1 MIGTMSL
8 PRISATPGVALET
21 SPATGQ
27 PGRGRGRLRL
37 ILALLGASAVGLGL
51 GFPIFA
57 QSAARG
63 PDLGSARTEAIVA
76 MTGGSS
82 RISDAVGLLGTGH
95 GRRLLISGV
104 NPMVGEREIARVV
117 PGAAALLPCCIDLDH
132 RALNTVGNAMETARW
147 VRLHAFKSVLVVTS
161 GYHMPRTMLELQ
173 RVLPDVQLVAYPV
186 PSGAVKTT
194 AWWTDLPS
202 LKILSFEYAKYL
214 LAAVRL
220 RLDPPTADLRPVRSA
235 SR

>member
-1 MIGTMSL
+1 MSL
-8 PRISATPGVALET
+8 PRTSATLGVAPDHP
-21 SPATGQ
+21 PAAGQ
-27 PGRGRGRLRL
+27 PRRARWRLRS
-37 ILALLGASAVGLGL
+37 IMLLLTASAVGLAA

-57 QSAARG
+57 RSATRG
-63 PDLGSARTEAIVA
+63 PDLAGLQTEAIVA

-117 PGAAALLPCCIDLDH
+117 PAAAAMMRCCIDLDH

-194 AWWTDLPS
+194 AWWKDIPS

>member
-1 MIGTMSL
+1 MPLLRT
-8 PRISATPGVALET
+8 SATYGVAPEQA
-21 SPATGQ
+21 PAAG
-27 PGRGRGRLRL
+27 PVRRARWRLRTF
-37 ILALLGASAVGLGL
+37 LALCGLCLAVGAG
-51 GFPIFA
+51 GFALFA
-57 QSAARG
+57 RSATRG
-63 PDLGSARTEAIVA
+63 PDLAGDQTEAIVA

-117 PGAAALLPCCIDLDH
+117 PGAAALMPCCIDLDH
-132 RALNTVGNAMETARW
+132 RALNTVGNAMETAKW
-147 VRLHAFKSVLVVTS
+147 VRLHAFRSILVVTS
-161 GYHMPRTMLELQ
+161 SYHMPRTMLELQ
-173 RVLPDVQLVAYPV
+173 RVLPDVRLVAYPV
-186 PSGAVKTT
+186 PGGAVK
-194 AWWTDLPS
+194 AGSWWKDPSS

-220 RLDPPTADLRPVRSA
+220 RLDPATADVRPLRAA